1 MPKPNPFLLLTMVF
15 WGYNFVSLKILNQ
28 VMEPGAILFWRFFV
42 MWGILAL
49 ICTLT
54 KSSIRPQKEHRGR
67 IWLAG
72 FFSMGLYMILFLEG
86 VKRAPAAESAIIL
99 ASNPI
104 IVAIIAMI
112 IGLEP
117 KSGKKLLG
125 GSIALFGVALV
136 VLGRPL
142 KGSESN
148 SHILGDVMLLASS
161 VCWAVSVILAKPL
174 SQEVKALPL
183 FTMTLLGGM
192 PVVVFYGLSPWFGS
206 PMFDV
211 QLSRFQPYHWMNF
224 AQVAV
229 GSGVIAMVCY
239 YKGVQQLAASTAAMY
254 QFMVP
259 VLATIFAAILL
270 NERLAWI
277 QGFGLA
283 VLILGLTYAFYQRK
297 QTHSSDV

>member
-1 MPKPNPFLLLTMVF
+1 MVF

-42 MWGILAL
+42 MWGVLAL
-49 ICTLT
+49 ICFLT
-54 KSSIRPQKEHRGR
+54 KSSIKPPKKHRGR

-104 IVAIIAMI
+104 MVAIIAMF

-117 KSGKKLLG
+117 KSSKKLIG
-125 GSIALFGVALV
+125 GSIALMGVALV
-136 VLGRPL
+136 VLGRPT
-142 KGSESN
+142 KGAETN
-148 SHILGDVMLLASS
+148 SHLIGDLMLLASS
-161 VCWAVSVILAKPL
+161 VCWAISVILAKPL
-174 SQEVKALPL
+174 STEIKALPL

-192 PVVVFYGLSPWFGS
+192 PVVVFYGLAPWFGS

-211 QLSRFQPYHWMNF
+211 ELPRFQPIHWLNF

-229 GSGVIAMVCY
+229 GSGVVAMVCY

-259 VLATIFAAILL
+259 VLATIFAALLL
-270 NERLAWI
+270 NERLAWV
-277 QGFGLA
+277 QGIGLI
-283 VLILGLTYAFYQRK
+283 VLISGLTFAFYQKK
-297 QTHSSDV
+297 QRLETNAV